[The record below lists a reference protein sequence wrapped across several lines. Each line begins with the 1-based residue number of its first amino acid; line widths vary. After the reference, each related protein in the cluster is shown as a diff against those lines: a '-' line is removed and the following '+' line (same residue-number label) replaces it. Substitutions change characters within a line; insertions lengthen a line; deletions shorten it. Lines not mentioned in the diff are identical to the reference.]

1 MLLFESYLSNHEVII
16 LNFPEFKKYSDKSI
30 PYDFG
35 YSVKDF
41 NELEKRLFTIVSR
54 KYNNQANTFPHRKVI
69 SHSIDR
75 SKNLIENTLLKY

>member
-1 MLLFESYLSNHEVII
+1 VII

-35 YSVKDF
+35 HSVKDF
-41 NELEKRLFTIVSR
+41 NELEERLFAIVSGE
-54 KYNNQANTFPHRKVI
+54 YNNQSNTFSYRGVI